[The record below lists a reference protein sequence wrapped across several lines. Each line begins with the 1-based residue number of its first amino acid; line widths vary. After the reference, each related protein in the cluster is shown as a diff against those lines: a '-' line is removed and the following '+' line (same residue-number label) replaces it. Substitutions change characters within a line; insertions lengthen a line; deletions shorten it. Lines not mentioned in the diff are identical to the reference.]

1 MALARIITRSQAC
14 SRELALDLLAR
25 GYAVEIV
32 SPDKIPDNI
41 ADLELRVDAGPGD
54 QLIATV
60 QAHDGDRSASLDF
73 VHHLKAPMVDFMRRT
88 PEPREAVYF
97 PEEPVSFDGEPS
109 IEIEDV
115 ELPSPL
121 PQLAFET
128 VSLATE
134 ASPDPELDAK
144 AGTHIISPLNTFPSL
159 EMESQTRVAEEYL
172 AEDSTVE
179 SPMMRPALIQPIDA
193 KLRDVPPID
202 AQPIHT
208 QPIDIQP
215 IAIESQP
222 VTESQPTIAWP
233 TRRPQPNRSTR
244 SFRRDAL
251 IFAGVML
258 MALILGYGIRR
269 SDANKASA
277 QNSRALTGGKT
288 QTVAAASTGV
298 NLLNPAN
305 PGVANPT
312 NLKQNSGKDTPE
324 PAPALASPPAIK
336 SEGNSGQVP
345 KELPATKP
353 TPAAARHSI
362 PATPNKTAHKHSDDL
377 IARDT
382 VTYLD
387 KRFQPAPTPKSA
399 KKLAHKHPA
408 SHKQGGIVAAN
419 SVTYLNNKPAPKTA
433 KQN

>member
-179 SPMMRPALIQPIDA
+179 SPLMRPAI
-193 KLRDVPPID
+193 VPPIG
-202 AQPIHT
+202 AQPMDIPPIDG
-208 QPIDIQP
+208 QPINVQP
-215 IAIESQP
+215 INIQSID
-222 VTESQPTIAWP
+222 SQPTTAWP
-233 TRRPQPNRSTR
+233 TRRPQPNRSAR